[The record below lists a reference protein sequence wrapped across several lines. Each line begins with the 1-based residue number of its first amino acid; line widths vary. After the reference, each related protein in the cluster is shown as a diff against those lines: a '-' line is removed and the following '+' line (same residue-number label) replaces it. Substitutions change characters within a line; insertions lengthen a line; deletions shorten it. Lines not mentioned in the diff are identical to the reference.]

1 MAEYKVGSVST
12 GPEMVTIDKDGDVIT
27 ISVPGICCTNRSL
40 DFNFS
45 GNILTITDLWDDSYR
60 LVYDLSDASYSGG
73 MVFPL

>member
-45 GNILTITDLWDDSYR
+45 GNILTITDL
-60 LVYDLSDASYSGG
+60 
-73 MVFPL
+73 